1 MKQILGVILIFLCFL
16 GVVLLNV
23 KVSYLK
29 NEVIRITK
37 EIDALETEKAFLEN
51 TIQKELSFKDLEEKA
66 TKLGLCYPQNV
77 VEIRLNSG
85 RISQI
90 YKERY
95 YASSYNQK

>member
-23 KVSYLK
+23 KVSCLK
-29 NEVIRITK
+29 NEIGKITM
-37 EIDALETEKAFLEN
+37 EIDALETEKSFLEN
-51 TIQKELSFKDLEEKA
+51 TIQKKLSFKDLEEKA
-66 TKLGLCYPQNV
+66 TKIGLCYPKNV
-77 VEIRLNSG
+77 VEIRLNGG